1 MEVAEVEVEVVVAE
15 AAEAAVMWEH
25 AARLEPE
32 AIVGAIV
39 GATVGADVKRSAAMK
54 AKRSAKVS
62 PWPRPL
68 ELLSQG

>member
-32 AIVGAIV
+32 AIV